1 MIFGKRLDMDNRI
14 WLPCSVCLVVALLLS
29 HAVPAQE
36 FGFGNGSIFLFASG
50 QGVHRYDDA
59 SSVSPGA
66 SAKLEALGRIGAF
79 TLAEGEENLRSAVI
93 DEVNGYAYFG
103 TFTSP
108 GQIVKVAL
116 ARGET
121 PARRVGAVTL
131 GPNEFSVWSGV
142 IDAEAGYAYFGVSSN
157 PVRVVKIA
165 LGEEDAPPTRVG
177 HVALAPGD
185 LWSFSPAVIDP
196 ENGFAYFGT
205 ANSPGRVV
213 KIALG
218 AGNAVPSVAGTLTL
232 NDGEDT
238 LRSAVIDPEGGHAYF
253 GTGTVPGRVIKVGLG
268 TGATTPLRRG
278 AITLAAGENAPRAAV
293 IDLKN
298 RYAYF
303 GCTSTAP
310 GRVVKISL
318 GGGTSPP
325 SRVAALS
332 LNAGEDSLF
341 SAVLDPAGG
350 HAYFGVD
357 SAPGRVV
364 TVELTEGNSPPLRVG
379 ALTLASGEDR
389 LMSAVMDPV
398 TGIAYFG
405 TANLGAPGRVVA
417 VAPGAGPVDPGTPG
431 DINDDGEVNAVD
443 VQLVINAALGIAIG
457 EFDADVNGDGTVNAV
472 DVQLVINA
480 ALGIDIG

>member
-1 MIFGKRLDMDNRI
+1 MAGD
-14 WLPCSVCLVVALLLS
+14 
-29 HAVPAQE
+29 
-36 FGFGNGSIFLFASG
+36 GSAT
-50 QGVHRYDDA
+50 
-59 SSVSPGA
+59 
-66 SAKLEALGRIGAF
+66 AKLEDLGRLGAF
-79 TLAEGEENLRSAVI
+79 TLADGEENLRSAVI
-93 DEVNGYAYFG
+93 DEANGYAYFG

-116 ARGET
+116 ARNGS

-142 IDAEAGYAYFGVSSN
+142 IDAAAGYAYFAVSSN

-165 LGEEDAPPTRVG
+165 LGEGDAPPTRVG
-177 HVALAPGD
+177 HVALAPSD
-185 LWSFSPAVIDP
+185 LWSFPPAVIDP
-196 ENGFAYFGT
+196 ENGYAYFGT

-218 AGNAVPSVAGTLTL
+218 AGSASPSVVGTLTL

-238 LRSAVIDPEGGHAYF
+238 LRSAVIDTVGGHAYF
-253 GTGTVPGRVIKVGLG
+253 GTGTLPGRVVKVGLG
-268 TGATTPLRRG
+268 TGANTPIRLS
-278 AITLAAGENAPRAAV
+278 AVTFASGENAPRAAV
-293 IDLKN
+293 IDLVN

-310 GRVVKISL
+310 GRIVKIAL
-318 GGGTSPP
+318 GTGNNLVT
-325 SRVAALS
+325 RVGALS

-341 SAVLDPAGG
+341 SAVLDSASG

-364 TVELTEGNSPPLRVG
+364 TVELTEGNSPPVRVG
-379 ALTLASGEDR
+379 ALTLGGGEDR

-405 TANLGAPGRVVA
+405 TASGNPGRVVA
-417 VAPGAGPVDPGTPG
+417 VAPGAGPIDPGEPG
-431 DINDDGEVNAVD
+431 DIDGDGEVNAVD
-443 VQLVINAALGIAIG
+443 VQLVINAALGIDIG
-457 EFDADVNGDGTVNAV
+457 ELDADINGDGQVNAV